1 MPAYF
6 SKSNG
11 KLTDTYEGI
20 AKTTLTP
27 IFRMKT
33 NRLLPLAALLALPA
47 AVRAQNEIS
56 NFSATGRGGVVNT
69 FAQDYQAIGVN
80 PANLGR
86 DSEAKVAFTIGEVG
100 LGVASRSLTKTFFE
114 RIIFQR
120 TETIGPA
127 DRAKLLDGLTDKDAF
142 NLNIDATTAGLSVSL
157 PGGLGSV
164 AFSNRQR
171 ISAHLAL
178 NRNAADVL
186 LNGKNAASLQPYYP
200 TTGTATQPAP
210 ALGEFLDGTAIQM
223 AWTSEYNIAYGLR
236 VLDLPNFQLSAGAGY
251 RYIRGIGIADI
262 RAEGGNLA
270 AYSALSPLFSVDY
283 GALATDPNF
292 RAKTGSG
299 LEAVGSG
306 HGADVGVSAEVGKI
320 LQVAASLTDLGKM
333 TWTGNVVTAAN
344 QKLQPTSADGIETYD
359 VLKEV
364 IKQFDT
370 DQQNIFTY
378 QAQQKRTASLPA
390 KLRLGVGFRISS
402 LFEAGV
408 DFTAPLNEVAGNL
421 TSPFLGLGVDY
432 KPVSWL
438 RLSSGVSGGAGYGT
452 SLPLGIT
459 VVTPIWEAGVSSRDV
474 LGYFSENSPYYSLG
488 LGFLRFKIGNRE

>member
-1 MPAYF
+1 M
-6 SKSNG
+6 
-11 KLTDTYEGI
+11 
-20 AKTTLTP
+20 
-27 IFRMKT
+27 
-33 NRLLPLAALLALPA
+33 
-47 AVRAQNEIS
+47 
-56 NFSATGRGGVVNT
+56 
-69 FAQDYQAIGVN
+69 
-80 PANLGR
+80 
-86 DSEAKVAFTIGEVG
+86 
-100 LGVASRSLTKTFFE
+100 
-114 RIIFQR
+114 
-120 TETIGPA
+120 
-127 DRAKLLDGLTDKDAF
+127 
-142 NLNIDATTAGLSVSL
+142 
-157 PGGLGSV
+157 
-164 AFSNRQR
+164 
-171 ISAHLAL
+171 
-178 NRNAADVL
+178 
-186 LNGKNAASLQPYYP
+186 
-200 TTGTATQPAP
+200 
-210 ALGEFLDGTAIQM
+210 
-223 AWTSEYNIAYGLR
+223 
-236 VLDLPNFQLSAGAGY
+236 
-251 RYIRGIGIADI
+251 
-262 RAEGGNLA
+262 
-270 AYSALSPLFSVDY
+270 
-283 GALATDPNF
+283 
-292 RAKTGSG
+292 
-299 LEAVGSG
+299 GSG